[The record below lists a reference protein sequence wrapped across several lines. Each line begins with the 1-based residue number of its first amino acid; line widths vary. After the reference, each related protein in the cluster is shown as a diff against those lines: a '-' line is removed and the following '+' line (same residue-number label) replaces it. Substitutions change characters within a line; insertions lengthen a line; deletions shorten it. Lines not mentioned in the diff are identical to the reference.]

1 VVCIF
6 QIWFYSYNGEGDDAC
21 NLPLKISDIFPLGL
35 QIFIY
40 RRKKSLRCVIVVF
53 VEFIFWRDKVI
64 RVLIQRE
71 ICQVHKQVLNVN
83 MVGLSIVRS
92 AKPGESF
99 ITKVC
104 LQWVD
109 AFNDYIEPK
118 IKLFLINKI
127 RVLNVSLN
135 KEVMSEGRPR

>member
-1 VVCIF
+1 
-6 QIWFYSYNGEGDDAC
+6 
-21 NLPLKISDIFPLGL
+21 
-35 QIFIY
+35 
-40 RRKKSLRCVIVVF
+40 
-53 VEFIFWRDKVI
+53 
-64 RVLIQRE
+64 
-71 ICQVHKQVLNVN
+71 